1 MTRSGDTYPT
11 LWERSALANKLGAS
25 MFVSIHSNAIEN
37 RADVNGIMVFYSNT
51 NNGTRYGLT
60 SKKLATDIYK
70 KMISYTNAD
79 ERGVKTEQHVVTRT
93 SEMPAVLVEMGF
105 LTNAVEAANMA
116 NGGYQDKLASAIADA
131 ILADLP
137 SVKIPPDAN

>member
-1 MTRSGDTYPT
+1 M
-11 LWERSALANKLGAS
+11 
-25 MFVSIHSNAIEN
+25 
-37 RADVNGIMVFYSNT
+37 
-51 NNGTRYGLT
+51 
-60 SKKLATDIYK
+60 
-70 KMISYTNAD
+70 
-79 ERGVKTEQHVVTRT
+79 TRT